1 MSIHRSKKIV
11 VRQIG
16 GPEPIFALDS
26 IGVATLNTMYSIVL
40 KDKSYSLK
48 LLLGVF
54 NSHLIKYWWLSKF
67 ADNKALFPK
76 IKGFQLKEIPIPAV
90 TPAQQ
95 KSIIDL
101 VDSILAVKK
110 KDPVA
115 DTSKLEDEID
125 ALVYDLYNLTPE
137 EIAIVE
143 GSSKK
148 QNDKE
153 EKISSRWAQA
163 TEVND
168 NFFQG
173 EDL

>member
-1 MSIHRSKKIV
+1 
-11 VRQIG
+11 
-16 GPEPIFALDS
+16 
-26 IGVATLNTMYSIVL
+26 
-40 KDKSYSLK
+40 
-48 LLLGVF
+48 
-54 NSHLIKYWWLSKF
+54 
-67 ADNKALFPK
+67 
-76 IKGFQLKEIPIPAV
+76 
-90 TPAQQ
+90 
-95 KSIIDL
+95 L